1 MKEELLKLAERVE
14 ALSGPDREVDA
25 RIWCA
30 LNGKKYV
37 SHWREYDGPNTR
49 VEYIEPPKRT
59 PFASSTVA
67 LQWTASL
74 DAAMTLVPKTM
85 SLVDLTLS
93 WEPPEPEVFPACS
106 ITWYPAAVIHNGKDW
121 HALTASGATPALALT
136 AAALRALAKEDS

>member
-14 ALSGPDREVDA
+14 ALRGPDREVDSAIDSLTFRGPFEA
-25 RIWCA
+25 RLCGCI
-30 LNGKKYV
+30 GKCLPG
-37 SHWREYDGPNTR
+37 HPAYDGACVSVPH
-49 VEYIEPPKRT
+49 Y
-59 PFASSTVA
+59 
-67 LQWTASL
+67 TASL

-121 HALTASGATPALALT
+121 HALTASGATPALALC
-136 AAALRALAKEDS
+136 AAALRALAKEK

>member
-74 DAAMTLVPKTM
+74 DAAMTLVPEGCGW
-85 SLVDLTLS
+85 SLVQATYEKSYGCIESGDDRTPDL
-93 WEPPEPEVFPACS
+93 EAR
-106 ITWYPAAVIHNGKDW
+106 A
-121 HALTASGATPALALT
+121 ATPALVLC
-136 AAALRALAKEDS
+136 AAALRSLAKDK

>member
-1 MKEELLKLAERVE
+1 MKEELLKLADRVE
-14 ALSGPDREVDA
+14 ALSGPDREVD
-25 RIWCA
+25 RLIGA
-30 LNGKKYV
+30 LNGLKTIDYG
-37 SHWREYDGPNTR
+37 HPFGRTAYDEGGIAVILPR
-49 VEYIEPPKRT
+49 Y
-59 PFASSTVA
+59 
-67 LQWTASL
+67 TASL

-136 AAALRALAKEDS
+136 AAALRALAKDK